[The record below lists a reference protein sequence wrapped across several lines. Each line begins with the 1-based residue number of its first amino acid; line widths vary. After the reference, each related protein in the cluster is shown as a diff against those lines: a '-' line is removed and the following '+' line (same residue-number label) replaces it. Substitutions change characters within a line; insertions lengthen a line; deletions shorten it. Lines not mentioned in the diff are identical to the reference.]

1 MTNKLFEDE
10 EVVET
15 NDIQIPE
22 EEPLKP
28 FLEKYKDPMGIAKA
42 LLEKDRFIN
51 QLKSETAGLR
61 SELTTRSRVEETVDR
76 LLNSKPNTQNTTV
89 VTEPTVTNGTGDG
102 SSTKGLTEEDVRKLL
117 EAERAKLTAEKNVE
131 IAKSKLQETFGANW
145 QKVLIEKGKEIGE
158 SAEFFDALARK
169 NPNALL
175 ALVGNAQ
182 AQKPASQPSLTGGSV
197 NTTQTALGSG
207 QSTVRNESY
216 YKALKAKL
224 GAAEFFKPAI
234 QNQMH
239 KDALEQG
246 PSFFN

>member
-10 EVVET
+10 NVEDHV
-15 NDIQIPE
+15 DIQIPE

-51 QLKSETAGLR
+51 QLKGETAGLR
-61 SELTTRSRVEETVDR
+61 SELTTRSRVEETIDR
-76 LLNSKPNTQNTTV
+76 LLNNKPNTQTTTA
-89 VTEPTVTNGTGDG
+89 VTDPAVNNGNGDG

-117 EAERAKLTAEKNVE
+117 EAERAKVNAEKNVE
-131 IAKSKLQETFGANW
+131 VAKSKLRETFGADW
-145 QKVLIEKGKEIGE
+145 QKVLVEKGKEIGE

-175 ALVGNAQ
+175 ALVGSPQ
-182 AQKPASQPSLTGGSV
+182 AKPAGAPSLTGGSV
-197 NTTQTALGSG
+197 NTTQTALGNG
-207 QSTVRNESY
+207 QSTVRDQKY
-216 YKALKAKL
+216 YDALKAKL
-224 GAAEFFKPAI
+224 GYAEFMKPAI

-239 KDALEQG
+239 KDAIEQG

>member
-10 EVVET
+10 EIVDN

-76 LLNSKPNTQNTTV
+76 LLNNKPITQNTPAATD
-89 VTEPTVTNGTGDG
+89 PAGTNGTGDG

-131 IAKSKLQETFGANW
+131 IAKSKLQETFGADW
-145 QKVLIEKGKEIGE
+145 QKVLVQKGKEIGE

-175 ALVGNAQ
+175 ALVGSQQ

-197 NTTQTALGSG
+197 NTTQSALGSG
-207 QSTVRNESY
+207 QSVVRDQKY
-216 YKALKAKL
+216 YNALKAKL
-224 GAAEFFKPAI
+224 GPAEFFKPAI

-239 KDALEQG
+239 KDAIEQG